1 MSAGICVIIV
11 FGAYNLV
18 RESVDILLEAA
29 PSHIGRV
36 LGARQSHVDRP
47 PFGYAAMALVTR
59 PNVYRQGG

>member
-1 MSAGICVIIV
+1 
-11 FGAYNLV
+11 V